1 MTIKNT
7 ALDKELGLKD
17 TLALAF
23 GCMIGWGWVVLVGEW
38 ISVAGSMGAIGGFL
52 AAGAILVVIGLL
64 YAELAAAMPMAGGAQ
79 NYCMRAFGRWP
90 AFICSWA
97 LVLGYVSITVFE
109 AVALPQ
115 VAEYFVGPLDQGYL
129 WTIANNDVYLT
140 YGLMGAAGAI
150 VIGLLNVRGV
160 KTAALFQT
168 LVTLV
173 ILAAGVMLFTGATF
187 EGNADNLS
195 PYFVNGVTGSI
206 VAVMVMAPFLMG
218 GFDVIPQ
225 AASEINLP
233 AAKLGKLIVVAVVA
247 GAAWYCAVIFSVSMI
262 FDGKGL
268 AAANL
273 PAVDAA
279 GKAWGQIGWQVL
291 IIGGLAGILTSW
303 NGFLVGGSRAVY
315 ALAREGML
323 PAFFAQLHP
332 KYRTPT
338 NAIWTITALGCIGP
352 FFGKQ
357 LLIWVSNAGSLGFV
371 LAYLFVAL
379 SFIKLRK
386 SEPNMPRPYKVPYGM
401 FFGVVGLLG
410 ALGMTCLYLP
420 GSNGALLWPNEWL
433 IAGLWFAF
441 GFAAFIY
448 ASKKSALQRAIS
460 QKTSTG
466 ARQSKRVSA

>member
-38 ISVAGSMGAIGGFL
+38 ISVAGSIGAIGGFL

-90 AFICSWA
+90 AFFCSWA

-115 VAEYFVGPLDQGYL
+115 VAEYFVGPLDQGHL
-129 WTIANNDVYLT
+129 WTVANNDVYLT

-173 ILAAGVMLFTGATF
+173 ILAAGIMLFTGATF

-195 PYFVNGVTGSI
+195 PYFVNSVTGSI

-273 PAVDAA
+273 P
-279 GKAWGQIGWQVL
+279 
-291 IIGGLAGILTSW
+291 
-303 NGFLVGGSRAVY
+303 AVY

-386 SEPNMPRPYKVPYGM
+386 SEPNMPRPYKVPYGV

-466 ARQSKRVSA
+466 ACQSKRVSV